1 MNKKLFIFDLD
12 GTLVNTVG
20 GLTYSLNL
28 AFRKNALPEVNVNQT
43 SKAIGNGILIT
54 IRRLVPNDT
63 SEETIQ
69 KCFRD
74 FREFYKMHYM
84 VETVP
89 YTGMLRTLRALKTR
103 GYKLAVA
110 TNKLDEIAKEMLSTM
125 FPDIFDMI
133 VGDSPLFPKKPD
145 PAIINH
151 IVASFHVSKE
161 ETVYIGDSEVD
172 VESAA
177 NAGVDLILVDYGFHR
192 SEDFLKIKAKHISKP
207 QELLYLW

>member
-28 AFRKNALPEVNVNQT
+28 AFKKNELPKVSIDQT
-43 SKAIGNGILIT
+43 AKAIGNGILIT
-54 IRRLVPNDT
+54 IRRLVPPGTN
-63 SEETIQ
+63 EETIQ

-84 VETVP
+84 VETIP
-89 YTGMLRTLRALKTR
+89 YTGMLGTLRALKSR
-103 GYKLAVA
+103 EYKLAVA
-110 TNKLDEIAKEMLSTM
+110 TNKLDEIAIEMLNTM

-151 IVASFHVSKE
+151 IVASFDVSKE
-161 ETVYIGDSEVD
+161 DAVYVGDSEVD
-172 VESAA
+172 VESAS

-192 SEDFLKIKAKHISKP
+192 SNEFLNIDAKHISSPK
-207 QELLYLW
+207 ELLYL